1 MTNQIKI
8 AVIGVGRWGVHLLRN
23 FLVHPRVSVVA
34 VVDPH
39 PERLVA
45 VKQQFNLD
53 KNIILTTQW
62 QDLKQ
67 VPGLTAVAIA
77 TPATTHYALI
87 QDALQQGYHV
97 LAEKPLTLDP
107 AECWQLCQLAEQH
120 HLILMVDHTY
130 LFHPAVER
138 GQTVVQAGKLG
149 DLRYGYATRTHL
161 GPVRQDVDALWDL
174 AIHDIAIF
182 NTWLGQ
188 LPVKVQAT
196 STVWLQGEE
205 RSGTQGPH
213 VSVGAGSRRE
223 AGRSCSVSQRSS
235 VGISNEEFGDSTLA
249 LAQPLVEKR
258 GEAQQGLGE
267 MGKVGVPCGDKGRWG
282 DGEKISPHHP
292 IAPSPDASNAPY
304 PCAPLSQGLADLV
317 WLTLT
322 YPDNFQAY
330 IHLCWLNPDKQRRLG
345 IVGSLG
351 SLIFDEMSRLSPL
364 TLLHGEFEQQGNLFI
379 PVNQSQVMLELEP
392 GEPLGRVCDRF
403 VVSILNNTPSEVSSG
418 WVGAQLVEI
427 LAALSLSLKE
437 GGKPVFLNDGQQS
450 KLTIKK

>member
-23 FLVHPRVSVVA
+23 FLAHPQVSVIA

-39 PERLVA
+39 PERLAA
-45 VKQQFNLD
+45 VKQQFNLNQD
-53 KNIILTTQW
+53 VVLTTQW

-87 QDALQQGYHV
+87 KDALQQGYHV

-107 AECWQLCQLAEQH
+107 IECRELCQLAEQR

-138 GQTVVQAGKLG
+138 GQTIVQAGKLG

-188 LPVKVQAT
+188 SPVKVQAT
-196 STVWLQGEE
+196 GTVWLQGGGE
-205 RSGTQGPH
+205 Q
-213 VSVGAGSRRE
+213 GSRG
-223 AGRSCSVSQRSS
+223 A
-235 VGISNEEFGDSTLA
+235 EEKKNMNS
-249 LAQPLVEKR
+249 PLP
-258 GEAQQGLGE
+258 L
-267 MGKVGVPCGDKGRWG
+267 C
-282 DGEKISPHHP
+282 
-292 IAPSPDASNAPY
+292 PS
-304 PCAPLSQGLADLV
+304 APLPQGLADLV

-351 SLIFDEMSRLSPL
+351 SLIFDEMSRSSPL
-364 TLLHGEFEQQGNLFI
+364 TLLHGEFEQQGNQFI

-392 GEPLGRVCDRF
+392 GEPLQRVCDRF
-403 VVSILNNTPSEVSSG
+403 VVSILNNTPPEVSSG
-418 WVGAQLVEI
+418 WVGTQLVEI
-427 LAALSLSLKE
+427 LAALTVSLKE
-437 GGKPVFLNDGQQS
+437 GGKPVFLNECS
-450 KLTIKK
+450 TNTISRKM

>member
-23 FLVHPRVSVVA
+23 FLAHPSVSVIA

-39 PERLVA
+39 PERLTG
-45 VKQQFNLD
+45 VKQQFNLNED
-53 KNIILTTQW
+53 VILTTQW

-77 TPATTHYALI
+77 TPASTHYALI

-107 AECWQLCQLAEQH
+107 AECRELCQLAEQH
-120 HLILMVDHTY
+120 NLILMVDHTY

-188 LPVKVQAT
+188 SPVKVQAKGM
-196 STVWLQGEE
+196 VWLQGAVGEDADSG
-205 RSGTQGPH
+205 RSGDTEKLLCASPFEFGSLDSTETAFPAERFANAQRLVENTPTSSPRPR
-213 VSVGAGSRRE
+213 VSVSPSQAGAVTSLGV
-223 AGRSCSVSQRSS
+223 SVS
-235 VGISNEEFGDSTLA
+235 
-249 LAQPLVEKR
+249 P
-258 GEAQQGLGE
+258 
-267 MGKVGVPCGDKGRWG
+267 
-282 DGEKISPHHP
+282 
-292 IAPSPDASNAPY
+292 
-304 PCAPLSQGLADLV
+304 SQGLADLV
-317 WLTLT
+317 WITLT

-345 IVGSLG
+345 IVGSRG
-351 SLIFDEMSRLSPL
+351 SLIFDELSLSSPL
-364 TLLHGEFEQQGNLFI
+364 TLLHGEFEQQGNQFI

-392 GEPLGRVCDRF
+392 GEPLQRVCDRF
-403 VVSILNNTPSEVSSG
+403 VVSILNNTPSEISSG
-418 WVGAQLVEI
+418 WVGTQLVEI
-427 LAALSLSLKE
+427 LAALTVSLKE
-437 GGKPVFLNDGQQS
+437 DGKVVFLNQ
-450 KLTIKK
+450 